1 MTEMAH
7 ENEYLGAVA
16 GMQETYG
23 TGWKDTSNTPKQEH
37 AVGDFVSGLTAG
49 RRWSGRVEWFSDDG
63 VTLVVNIDGAW
74 IRCPVADI
82 TH

>member
-1 MTEMAH
+1 MITNDAH
-7 ENEYLGAVA
+7 DREYAAAVA

-23 TGWKDTSNTPKQEH
+23 TGWNDTSNTPV

-49 RRWSGRVEWFSDDG
+49 RRWAGHVEWFSDDG
-63 VTLVVNIDGAW
+63 KSMVVNVDHSW
-74 IRCPVADI
+74 VTVPVADI